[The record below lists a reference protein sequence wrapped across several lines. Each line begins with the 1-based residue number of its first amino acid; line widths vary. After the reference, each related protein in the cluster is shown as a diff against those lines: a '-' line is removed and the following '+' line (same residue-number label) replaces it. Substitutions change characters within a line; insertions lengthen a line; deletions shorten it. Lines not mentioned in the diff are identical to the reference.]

1 MATELIPQRLGFEI
15 LGPVQVTIDD
25 VPQNLGGVKPRAVLA
40 KLITQRNQVVSAEAL
55 ADAAWDGNPPAM
67 FRNHLQVAIAKLR
80 KVLQTAGFD
89 PMRVLATAPPGYRLV
104 VEEQQCDAARFAS
117 LKNTGHQHAAAGR
130 YEDASAA
137 FSAALAEWKGPA
149 LADLR
154 GLRFADDYAAPIDDE
169 RLATQIVRA
178 EAEIACGRPT
188 LVLNELSSLAG
199 THPLHE
205 PLWQQLIAALYLAN
219 RPSDALE
226 ACRRLRR
233 ALDDELAVDPS
244 PAIQDLELR
253 ILRQEPLESKAPS
266 TSQDLGKT
274 VVKHRNTRRA
284 QLRDRSGQVT
294 PIGDGTLRIG
304 RAPDNNVVLRDDQV
318 SRYHAAIVQSPAG
331 ILIRDLWSSNGVYVR
346 GNQVF
351 ESAMLN
357 NGDEIEIGS
366 TTFVFELLEA

>member
-1 MATELIPQRLGFEI
+1 
-15 LGPVQVTIDD
+15 
-25 VPQNLGGVKPRAVLA
+25 
-40 KLITQRNQVVSAEAL
+40 
-55 ADAAWDGNPPAM
+55 
-67 FRNHLQVAIAKLR
+67 
-80 KVLQTAGFD
+80 
-89 PMRVLATAPPGYRLV
+89 
-104 VEEQQCDAARFAS
+104 
-117 LKNTGHQHAAAGR
+117 
-130 YEDASAA
+130 
-137 FSAALAEWKGPA
+137 
-149 LADLR
+149 
-154 GLRFADDYAAPIDDE
+154 
-169 RLATQIVRA
+169 
-178 EAEIACGRPT
+178 
-188 LVLNELSSLAG
+188 
-199 THPLHE
+199 
-205 PLWQQLIAALYLAN
+205 LYLAN